1 MSSVNRRAFLK
12 GVGSVPLI
20 GTALAAEPYQ
30 AKKVDALK
38 GSAKSVVI
46 PTHEFAGNLDERLDF
61 PSDWEINVMN
71 MKGYGTPVL
80 TTQQIAAAIRKPIGT
95 PQLRDLAAGKTKVV
109 ITFDDLTR
117 ATPTF
122 LIAPHILTELKA
134 AGVKDESILFLGSFA
149 THRPMTQDEVAKKL
163 GKDIA
168 TRYAWL
174 NHSCFYGCKE
184 IGTTSFKT
192 NVQVNQTF
200 LDADL
205 KITLSG
211 IKVHYDAGY
220 GGGAKAV
227 LPGLAHIDTV
237 EHNHN
242 VLLRQ
247 TKTAG
252 PVRVF
257 KNEMR
262 LDLIEAARMA
272 KVDFSV
278 QTMYDQKLRPVH
290 VFAGDIVDSHHAAVR
305 VAAKSD
311 CTPTFK
317 DADIVVTNAYPQN
330 AQAFHGQRWINL
342 SVKDGGTG
350 VLIIQHPLALD
361 PIHFLNNRS
370 ASRSGMSYY
379 QTTAARVLGGGPGGR
394 GGGRGPVRNVG
405 LVVYSQYMTRTLKNN
420 YPGTTFFATKWEE
433 VIKHLKEKHPGASVR
448 VAVYPYGGMQHQE
461 IELDG

>member
-1 MSSVNRRAFLK
+1 M
-12 GVGSVPLI
+12 GSVPLV
-20 GTALAAEPYQ
+20 GTALAAQPSQ
-30 AKKVDALK
+30 PTKVAALK

-46 PTHEFAGNLDERLDF
+46 PTHEWAGNIDERLDF
-61 PSDWEINVMN
+61 PADWNVHVMH
-71 MKGYGTPVL
+71 MKGYGAPVL
-80 TTQQIAAAIRKPIGT
+80 TDQQIADAIRKPIGT
-95 PQLRDLAAGKTKVV
+95 PPLRELAAGKTTVV

-122 LIAPHILTELKA
+122 RIAPLVVSELKA
-134 AGVKDESILFLGSFA
+134 AGIKDENILFLGSFA
-149 THRPMTQDEVAKKL
+149 THRPMTKEEIGKKI
-163 GKDIA
+163 GKELS
-168 TRYAWL
+168 TKYAWL
-174 NHSCFYGCKE
+174 NHNCFYGCKE

-200 LDADL
+200 LAADL

-227 LPGLAHIDTV
+227 LPGLAHIETV

-278 QTMYDQKLRPVH
+278 QTMYDHKLRPTH
-290 VFAGDIVDSHHAAVR
+290 VFAGDIVDAHHAAVR
-305 VAAKSD
+305 VAAKTY
-311 CTPTFK
+311 CTPTLK
-317 DADIVVTNAYPQN
+317 DADIAISNAYPQC
-330 AQAFHGQRWINL
+330 AEAYHGARWINL
-342 SVKDGGTG
+342 SVREGGTG
-350 VLIIQHPLALD
+350 VLIIQHPLTLD
-361 PIHFLNNRS
+361 PIHFLNNRT
-370 ASRSGMSYY
+370 AARSGMSYY
-379 QTTAARVLGGGPGGR
+379 QMTARRVAGMGGPGGR
-394 GGGRGPVRNVG
+394 GPARNG
-405 LVVYSQYMTRTLKNN
+405 LIVYSQYMDRTLMNN
-420 YPGTTFFATKWEE
+420 YAGGTQFATRWEE
-433 VIKHLKEKHPGASVR
+433 VLQFLKERHKGASVQ
-448 VAVYPYGGMQHQE
+448 VALYPYGGFQHQE

>member
-1 MSSVNRRAFLK
+1 
-12 GVGSVPLI
+12 
-20 GTALAAEPYQ
+20 
-30 AKKVDALK
+30 
-38 GSAKSVVI
+38 
-46 PTHEFAGNLDERLDF
+46 
-61 PSDWEINVMN
+61 
-71 MKGYGTPVL
+71 MKGHGSPVL
-80 TTQQIAAAIRKPIGT
+80 TPQQLAEGMSKPIGT
-95 PQLRDLAAGKTKVV
+95 APLRELAAGKTKVA

-117 ATPTF
+117 ATPAYVMVPWV
-122 LIAPHILTELKA
+122 LAELKA
-134 AGVKDESILFLGSFA
+134 AGVKDENILFMGSFA
-149 THRPMTQDEVAKKL
+149 THRPMTLTEVEKKI
-163 GKDIA
+163 GKVAA
-168 TRYAWL
+168 TKYAWV
-174 NHSCFYGCKE
+174 NHTCFYGCKE

-227 LPGLAHIDTV
+227 LPGLSHIDTV

-242 VLLRQ
+242 VILRQ
-247 TKTAG
+247 TNTSG
-252 PVRVF
+252 PVRIF

-262 LDLIEAARMA
+262 LDIIEAARMA

-278 QTMYDQKLRPVH
+278 QLMYDQKLRPIQVRS
-290 VFAGDIVDSHHAAVR
+290 GDIVDSHHSIVR
-305 VAAKSD
+305 VAAKTY

-317 DADIVVTNAYPQN
+317 DADIVVSNAYPQN
-330 AQAFHGQRWINL
+330 AQAGHAQRWINL
-342 SVKDGGTG
+342 AGKDGGTG

-379 QTTAARVLGGGPGGR
+379 LATSRRIAGGMAGGRGGRGPGGR
-394 GGGRGPVRNVG
+394 GPAKNLG
-405 LVVYSQYMTRTLKNN
+405 LIVYSQYMTRSLMDN
-420 YPGTTFFATKWEE
+420 YAGTTRFATKWEE
-433 VIKHLKEKHPGASVR
+433 VVKILKERHQGSGVR

>member
-1 MSSVNRRAFLK
+1 VPGTPVNRRNFLADSLA
-12 GVGSVPLI
+12 SVPLI
-20 GTALAAEPYQ
+20 GTAMAAGPYQ
-30 AKKVDALK
+30 ARTVPALK
-38 GSAKSVVI
+38 GSRNSVVI
-46 PTHEFAGNLDERLDF
+46 PTHEWVGNIEERLDF
-61 PSDWEINVMN
+61 PAGWDVHVMH
-71 MKGYGTPVL
+71 MKGYGAAPL
-80 TTQQIAAAIRKPIGT
+80 NPQQIAGAIQKPIGT
-95 PQLRDLAAGKTKVV
+95 PPLRELAAGKTKVV

-117 ATPTF
+117 ATPAY
-122 LIAPHILTELKA
+122 LVAPHVLAELKA
-134 AGVKDESILFLGSFA
+134 AGVRDENILFLGSFA
-149 THRPMTQDEVAKKL
+149 THRPMTQEEVAKKL
-163 GKDIA
+163 GREVA

-227 LPGLAHIDTV
+227 LPGVAHIDTV

-262 LDLIEAARMA
+262 LDMIEAARMA

-278 QTMYDQKLRPVH
+278 QTMYDQKLRPTH
-290 VFAGDIVDSHHAAVR
+290 VFSGDIVDSHHAAVR
-305 VAAKSD
+305 VAAGTD
-311 CTPTFK
+311 CTPTFRN
-317 DADIVVTNAYPQN
+317 ADIVVTNAYPQN
-330 AQAFHGQRWINL
+330 AQAFHAQRWINL
-342 SVKDGGTG
+342 SAKDGGTG
-350 VLIIQHPLALD
+350 VLIIQHPLVLD
-361 PIHFLNNRS
+361 PVHFLNNRA

-379 QTTAARVLGGGPGGR
+379 QATARRVASPLPG
-394 GGGRGPVRNVG
+394 NTG
-405 LVVYSQYMTRTLKNN
+405 LVVYSQYMTRTLMNN
-420 YPGTTFFATKWEE
+420 YSQATRFANRWED
-433 VIKHLKEKHPGASVR
+433 VIGILQERHRGASVQ

-461 IELDG
+461 IALDG

>member
-1 MSSVNRRAFLK
+1 LR
-12 GVGSVPLI
+12 
-20 GTALAAEPYQ
+20 
-30 AKKVDALK
+30 
-38 GSAKSVVI
+38 
-46 PTHEFAGNLDERLDF
+46 
-61 PSDWEINVMN
+61 EI
-71 MKGYGTPVL
+71 
-80 TTQQIAAAIRKPIGT
+80 
-95 PQLRDLAAGKTKVV
+95 AAGKTSAV

-122 LIAPHILTELKA
+122 YIVPHILAELKA
-134 AGVKDESILFLGSFA
+134 AGIKDENILFLGSFA
-149 THRPMTQDEVAKKL
+149 THRPMTAEEVQRKI
-163 GKDIA
+163 GKEIA
-168 TRYAWL
+168 LKYAWK

-192 NVQVNQTF
+192 VVQVNQDF
-200 LDADL
+200 LGADL

-227 LPGLAHIDTV
+227 LPGLSHIDTI
-237 EHNHN
+237 ERNHN

-252 PVRVF
+252 PVRIF

-262 LDLIEAARMA
+262 LDMIEAARMA

-278 QTMYDQKLRPVH
+278 QTMYNEKLRPVH
-290 VFAGDIVDSHHAAVR
+290 VFAGDIVDAHHAAVR

-311 CTPTFK
+311 CTETFQNP
-317 DADIVVTNAYPQN
+317 DIVVSNAYPQN
-330 AQAFHGQRWINL
+330 AQAFHGARWLRYSI
-342 SVKDGGTG
+342 KPGGTG
-350 VLIIQHPLALD
+350 VLIVQHPLTLD

-370 ASRSGMSYY
+370 ASRSGTSWFASRNRM
-379 QTTAARVLGGGPGGR
+379 GGGMGQ
-394 GGGRGPVRNVG
+394 NTG
-405 LVVYSQYMTRTLKNN
+405 LIVYSQYLSQNLRNN
-420 YPGTTFFATKWEE
+420 YPATTQFATKWEE
-433 VIKHLKEKHPGASVR
+433 VIKMLKERHKGTGVQ